1 MSPVAPPVALVSL
14 EADGQGLALMRAGG
28 YPLAFPAF
36 TWEVRANNR
45 NYHMQF
51 KKKFAF
57 CLTKKKYAGNAI
69 KTAKYNILTFLPL
82 NLYEQFHRMAN
93 VYFVFVILLQTFPE
107 ISTLPWYT
115 LLFPLSCLLII
126 RGLRD
131 LIDDITLISVI
142 FNILTNGCI
151 PRAVTKVTETSTAD
165 HVKSCLGRAER
176 GFGGNV
182 FDSANSYHLP
192 ESAEGVAIPL
202 FCWQKWRDICV
213 GDIVRLHKDS
223 FVPADMLLLCSS
235 EPSSLC
241 YVETADIDGET
252 NLKFRQALL
261 VTHQELVSEESLA
274 TFDGESLR
282 RVRMR
287 LSHRNGIGSA
297 LGSLSPLAPSAAS
310 PTRGCTC
317 FCVQGWRV
325 VHAKRPCMEA
335 LSQQGRVTCEEPN
348 SRLHSFTG
356 TLEWRGETYSLDS
369 EKILLRGCKLRN
381 TDVCYGLVIYAGF
394 DSKIM
399 RNCGKIKRKKTKLD
413 RMMDRLVIIVS
424 VVQTPALVHRLPGVA
439 HKFSHESLLA
449 WLMLIFLNLTNFAQN
464 VLGLTCYGY
473 MPTLCPQPQSN
484 PLDPGA
490 GAFRVSNPS
499 GAALLTHNHAG
510 LRRRCV
516 LRNLQVVPHLRFL
529 SVITSQTGHE
539 HPSVC
544 WMSSEDQLQAQGH
557 LSAGLQLNETNSLEG
572 AMIFLVLLVTSLCL
586 AVASGFWARMFQ
598 EKHSYLSA
606 LYKHTTPFQQA
617 FFNFWGFTILLS
629 IIIPMSMY
637 ITFEFIYLVNS
648 SFINWD
654 LEMYYAV
661 KDIPAKARSTSLND
675 QLGQIEYIFSD
686 KTGTLTQNIMS
697 FKKCCINGTIYGNFW
712 WKPVCRDSGVGTW
725 VPAQVA
731 STGQAEEPQGDGPV
745 QAQAMRTN
753 SHRCVTPL
761 SNVTHGQTLSL
772 TGAKA
777 VEDVDYTGHPPSPVS
792 GLTWSR
798 CREKLDFYDVTLL
811 EAIRQD
817 SDPVLREFLRL
828 LALCHTVMVEEKGDQ
843 LVYQAASPDEEALV
857 LAARNLGYVFLAR
870 TQDTITISELGK
882 KRTYKVLAM
891 LDFNSD
897 RKRMSVLVR
906 DPQGTIRLY
915 TKGADTVI
923 LERLQRRGPNETIT
937 EMALD
942 EPHLHMGQGLKRT
955 SNPLVFCKDQL
966 HCKDA
971 HGDAHFAEETL
982 RTLCLASKEV
992 SEAEYSEWSR
1002 RHREA
1007 SILLQD
1013 RARELDKLYEE
1024 MEQNL
1029 QLLGATAIEDKLQD
1043 GVPETIQLL
1052 QLGNI
1057 KVWVLTGDKQETA
1070 VNIGYACKLLMDDM
1084 EILEEKEISEILE
1097 SFLVNINHHD
1107 GSGEA
1112 PSSGRLSQQRSGTSC
1127 HKKKAII
1134 ISGDFLDKI
1143 LHTGEV
1149 LKEQKG
1155 RLWRRLARCGATGSQ
1170 EQGSLVEK
1178 AFVDLATSCQAVICC
1193 RVTPRQ
1199 KALIV
1204 QLVKKHKKAITLAIG
1219 DGANDV
1225 NMIKTADIG
1234 VGISGLEGMQA
1245 VQCSDYALAQFSYLQ
1260 RLLLVHGRWAYLRI
1274 CKFLRYFFYKT
1285 FAGLMAQVWFAFHS
1299 GFTAQPLYE
1308 GWFLA
1313 LYNIFYTAYPVLSV
1327 GLLEQDVSAK
1337 KSLEFPELY
1346 VIGQKDELFNYRIFG
1361 VTVLH
1366 GVSTSLASF
1375 YIALWAFEDSVG
1387 SKAVGDYES
1396 FAVTVATSALLSV
1409 LMEIILDTKFWTAL
1423 SFLMVTASLLLFCLF
1438 SFLTQSGDAFR
1449 IAPAIF
1455 PFPNASRNALT
1466 DPYVLLVVL
1475 LSLVV
1480 NTIPS
1485 LTIRSYG
1492 TIMGKASTQQGAA
1505 GDGKGKV
1512 PQGSHCLGRSGGTSP
1527 LLGGTTQLVVV
1538 SHNTGVQKIRLKAR
1552 QEPEPS
1558 VELRAHVPHGSFH
1571 RRSSYAF
1578 SHQEG
1583 YANLITRGHS
1593 LRAGGTHSAAPS
1605 LLHPETTPAV
1615 SSLPS
1620 PLA

>member
-1 MSPVAPPVALVSL
+1 
-14 EADGQGLALMRAGG
+14 
-28 YPLAFPAF
+28 PAF
-36 TWEVRANNR
+36 TWEVRANDR
-45 NYHMQF
+45 NYHKQF

-57 CLTKKKYAGNAI
+57 CLSKKKYAGNAI
-69 KTAKYNILTFLPL
+69 KTAKYNIFTFLPL

-93 VYFVFVILLQTFPE
+93 IYFVFVILLQTFPE
-107 ISTLPWYT
+107 ISTLPWFT

-131 LIDDITLISVI
+131 LIDDIGRHQSDR
-142 FNILTNGCI
+142 NINSRPCEILSG
-151 PRAVTKVTETSTAD
+151 
-165 HVKSCLGRAER
+165 KS
-176 GFGGNV
+176 F
-182 FDSANSYHLP
+182 H
-192 ESAEGVAIPL
+192 
-202 FCWQKWRDICV
+202 WQKWRDICV
-213 GDIVRLHKDS
+213 GDIVRLRKES
-223 FVPADMLLLCSS
+223 FIPADMLLLCSS

-241 YVETADIDGET
+241 YVETVDIDGET

-261 VTHQELVSEESLA
+261 VTHQELVSEESMA
-274 TFDGESLR
+274 AFDGE
-282 RVRMR
+282 
-287 LSHRNGIGSA
+287 
-297 LGSLSPLAPSAAS
+297 
-310 PTRGCTC
+310 
-317 FCVQGWRV
+317 
-325 VHAKRPCMEA
+325 
-335 LSQQGRVTCEEPN
+335 VTCEEPN
-348 SRLHSFTG
+348 SRMHSFTG
-356 TLEWRGETYSLDS
+356 TLEWRGQTYSLDS
-369 EKILLRGCKLRN
+369 GRILLRGCKLRN
-381 TDVCYGLVIYAGF
+381 TDVCYGLVIYTGF

-413 RMMDRLVIIVS
+413 RMMDRLVII
-424 VVQTPALVHRLPGVA
+424 
-439 HKFSHESLLA
+439 
-449 WLMLIFLNLTNFAQN
+449 
-464 VLGLTCYGY
+464 
-473 MPTLCPQPQSN
+473 
-484 PLDPGA
+484 
-490 GAFRVSNPS
+490 
-499 GAALLTHNHAG
+499 
-510 LRRRCV
+510 
-516 LRNLQVVPHLRFL
+516 
-529 SVITSQTGHE
+529 
-539 HPSVC
+539 
-544 WMSSEDQLQAQGH
+544 
-557 LSAGLQLNETNSLEG
+557 
-572 AMIFLVLLVTSLCL
+572 IFLVLLVISLCL
-586 AVASGFWARMFQ
+586 AIASGFWAKMFQ

-606 LYKHTTPFQQA
+606 LYKHTTPAQQA

-648 SFINWD
+648 FFINWD
-654 LEMYYAV
+654 LEMYYAA

-686 KTGTLTQNIMS
+686 KTGTLTQNVMS

-712 WKPVCRDSGVGTW
+712 GCKF
-725 VPAQVA
+725 
-731 STGQAEEPQGDGPV
+731 
-745 QAQAMRTN
+745 
-753 SHRCVTPL
+753 
-761 SNVTHGQTLSL
+761 
-772 TGAKA
+772 
-777 VEDVDYTGHPPSPVS
+777 VS
-792 GLTWSR
+792 GLTWSQH
-798 CREKLDFYDVTLL
+798 RENKLDFHDTTLL
-811 EAIRQD
+811 EAAWQD
-817 SDPVLREFLRL
+817 NDPMLREFLRL

-870 TQDTITISELGK
+870 TQDTITISELGM
-882 KRTYKVLAM
+882 KRTYQVLAM
-891 LDFNSD
+891 LDFNND

-906 DPQGTIRLY
+906 DPQGRIRLY

-923 LERLQRRGPNETIT
+923 LERLQRRGPNETFT

-942 EPHLHMGQGLKRT
+942 
-955 SNPLVFCKDQL
+955 
-966 HCKDA
+966 
-971 HGDAHFAEETL
+971 HFAEETL

-992 SEAEYSEWSR
+992 SEVEYSVWSK
-1002 RHREA
+1002 RHHEA

-1013 RARELDKLYEE
+1013 RAQELDKLYEE

-1052 QLGNI
+1052 KLGNI

-1070 VNIGYACKLLMDDM
+1070 MNIGYACKLLTDDM
-1084 EILEEKEISEILE
+1084 DILEEKEISLAPNTPSSHSEILE
-1097 SFLVNINHHD
+1097 AYWVSKNNLN

-1112 PSSGRLSQQRSGTSC
+1112 LCSGHLSHQHPEASC
-1127 HKKKAII
+1127 HKKRALIV
-1134 ISGDFLDKI
+1134 SGDFLDKI

-1149 LKEQKG
+1149 LKEKKG
-1155 RLWRRLARCGATGSQ
+1155 RLWRWLAHCGAMGSQ

-1193 RVTPRQ
+1193 RVTPKQ

-1234 VGISGLEGMQA
+1234 VGISGMEGMQA

-1313 LYNIFYTAYPVLSV
+1313 LYNIFYTAYPVLSM

-1346 VIGQKDELFNYRIFG
+1346 VLGQQDEFFNYRVFS
-1361 VTVLH
+1361 VTLLH

-1375 YIALWAFEDSVG
+1375 YIALWAFQDHVG
-1387 SKAVGDYES
+1387 STTVGDYES

-1409 LMEIILDTKFWTAL
+1409 LMEIILDTKFWTVL

-1438 SFLTQSGDAFR
+1438 SFLTQSFDAFR
-1449 IAPAIF
+1449 VAPAIF
-1455 PFPNASRNALT
+1455 HFPGASQHALT

-1485 LTIRSYG
+1485 LTIRLYC
-1492 TIMGKASTQQGAA
+1492 TITGK
-1505 GDGKGKV
+1505 
-1512 PQGSHCLGRSGGTSP
+1512 
-1527 LLGGTTQLVVV
+1527 TTIQ
-1538 SHNTGVQKIRLKAR
+1538 QKIRLKAR
-1552 QEPEPS
+1552 QESEPS
-1558 VELRAHVPHGSFH
+1558 VELRAHVPHSSFH

-1583 YANLITRGHS
+1583 YASLITRGDS
-1593 LRAGGTHSAAPS
+1593 LRTRATRGT
-1605 LLHPETTPAV
+1605 T
-1615 SSLPS
+1615 
-1620 PLA
+1620 

>member
-1 MSPVAPPVALVSL
+1 MAAQDPASGCLHGKKQL
-14 EADGQGLALMRAGG
+14 
-28 YPLAFPAF
+28 PAF
-36 TWEVRANNR
+36 TWEVRANDR

-57 CLTKKKYAGNAI
+57 CLSKKKYAGNAI
-69 KTAKYNILTFLPL
+69 KTAKYNIFTFLPL

-115 LLFPLSCLLII
+115 LLFPLSCLLTI

-131 LIDDITLISVI
+131 LIDDIGRHQSDR
-142 FNILTNGCI
+142 NINNRPCEILSG
-151 PRAVTKVTETSTAD
+151 
-165 HVKSCLGRAER
+165 KSFR
-176 GFGGNV
+176 
-182 FDSANSYHLP
+182 
-192 ESAEGVAIPL
+192 
-202 FCWQKWRDICV
+202 WQKWRDICV
-213 GDIVRLHKDS
+213 GDIVRLRKES

-261 VTHQELVSEESLA
+261 VTHQELVSEESMA
-274 TFDGESLR
+274 AFD
-282 RVRMR
+282 
-287 LSHRNGIGSA
+287 
-297 LGSLSPLAPSAAS
+297 
-310 PTRGCTC
+310 
-317 FCVQGWRV
+317 
-325 VHAKRPCMEA
+325 
-335 LSQQGRVTCEEPN
+335 GRVTCEEPN
-348 SRLHSFTG
+348 SRMHSFTG

-369 EKILLRGCKLRN
+369 ERILLRGCKLRN

-394 DSKIM
+394 DTKIM

-413 RMMDRLVIIVS
+413 RMMDRLVII
-424 VVQTPALVHRLPGVA
+424 
-439 HKFSHESLLA
+439 
-449 WLMLIFLNLTNFAQN
+449 
-464 VLGLTCYGY
+464 
-473 MPTLCPQPQSN
+473 
-484 PLDPGA
+484 
-490 GAFRVSNPS
+490 
-499 GAALLTHNHAG
+499 
-510 LRRRCV
+510 
-516 LRNLQVVPHLRFL
+516 
-529 SVITSQTGHE
+529 
-539 HPSVC
+539 
-544 WMSSEDQLQAQGH
+544 
-557 LSAGLQLNETNSLEG
+557 
-572 AMIFLVLLVTSLCL
+572 IFLVLLATSLCL

-606 LYKHTTPFQQA
+606 LYKHTTPAQQA

-648 SFINWD
+648 FFINWD

-686 KTGTLTQNIMS
+686 KTGTLTQNVMS
-697 FKKCCINGTIYGNFW
+697 FKKCCINGTIYGTGTGRGN
-712 WKPVCRDSGVGTW
+712 KQPSG
-725 VPAQVA
+725 
-731 STGQAEEPQGDGPV
+731 
-745 QAQAMRTN
+745 
-753 SHRCVTPL
+753 
-761 SNVTHGQTLSL
+761 
-772 TGAKA
+772 
-777 VEDVDYTGHPPSPVS
+777 S
-792 GLTWSR
+792 GLTWSHHG
-798 CREKLDFYDVTLL
+798 EKKLNFCDATLL
-811 EAIRQD
+811 EAARRD

-870 TQDTITISELGK
+870 TQDTITISELGM

-906 DPQGTIRLY
+906 DPQGMIRLY

-923 LERLQRRGPNETIT
+923 LERLQRRGPNETFT

-942 EPHLHMGQGLKRT
+942 R
-955 SNPLVFCKDQL
+955 
-966 HCKDA
+966 
-971 HGDAHFAEETL
+971 FAEETL

-992 SEAEYSEWSR
+992 SEVEYSVWSR
-1002 RHREA
+1002 RHHEA
-1007 SILLQD
+1007 SVLLQD

-1052 QLGNI
+1052 KLGNI

-1070 VNIGYACKLLMDDM
+1070 MNIGYACKLLTDDM

-1097 SFLVNINHHD
+1097 AYWVSNNNLS

-1112 PSSGRLSQQRSGTSC
+1112 LCSGRLSQQRPEASR
-1127 HKKKAII
+1127 HKKRALI

-1149 LKEQKG
+1149 LKEKKR
-1155 RLWRRLARCGATGSQ
+1155 RLWRWLACCKATGSQ

-1193 RVTPRQ
+1193 RVTPKQ

-1313 LYNIFYTAYPVLSV
+1313 LYNIFYTTYPVLSK

-1346 VIGQKDELFNYRIFG
+1346 VIGQQDELFNYRVFS
-1361 VTVLH
+1361 VTLLH
-1366 GVSTSLASF
+1366 GVTTSLASF
-1375 YIALWAFEDSVG
+1375 YIALWAFEDHVG
-1387 SKAVGDYES
+1387 SRAVGDYES
-1396 FAVTVATSALLSV
+1396 FAVTVSTSALLSV

-1438 SFLTQSGDAFR
+1438 SFLTQSINAFR
-1449 IAPAIF
+1449 IAPAVFNF
-1455 PFPNASRNALT
+1455 PDASRNALT

-1485 LTIRSYG
+1485 LTIRLYC
-1492 TIMGKASTQQGAA
+1492 TIAGKTTIQQA
-1505 GDGKGKV
+1505 
-1512 PQGSHCLGRSGGTSP
+1512 CLGGGHSP
-1527 LLGGTTQLVVV
+1527 HLSV
-1538 SHNTGVQKIRLKAR
+1538 SLQKICLKAR
-1552 QEPEPS
+1552 REPEPS
-1558 VELRAHVPHGSFH
+1558 VELRSHVPHSSFH

-1583 YANLITRGHS
+1583 YAGLITRGDS
-1593 LRAGGTHSAAPS
+1593 LRAGATRSTTPH
-1605 LLHPETTPAV
+1605 LLHPEMTPAL
-1615 SSLPS
+1615 SSLPNPS
-1620 PLA
+1620 A

>member
-1 MSPVAPPVALVSL
+1 M
-14 EADGQGLALMRAGG
+14 AGG
-28 YPLAFPAF
+28 VAWAVPTVPAWGRTGGSRSRSARWWQQELGGRIGADPGSGTSMAEQDPAPGCLHGKQQLPAF
-36 TWEVRANNR
+36 TWEVRANDR
-45 NYHMQF
+45 NYHKQF
-51 KKKFAF
+51 KKRFAF
-57 CLTKKKYAGNAI
+57 CLTKQKYAGNAI
-69 KTAKYNILTFLPL
+69 KTAKYNIFTFLPL

-93 VYFVFVILLQTFPE
+93 IYFVFVILLQTAPE
-107 ISTLPWYT
+107 IATLPWYT

-131 LIDDITLISVI
+131 LVDDIGRHQSDR
-142 FNILTNGCI
+142 NINSRPCEILSG
-151 PRAVTKVTETSTAD
+151 
-165 HVKSCLGRAER
+165 KSFR
-176 GFGGNV
+176 
-182 FDSANSYHLP
+182 
-192 ESAEGVAIPL
+192 
-202 FCWQKWRDICV
+202 WQKWRDICV
-213 GDIVRLHKDS
+213 GDIVRLHKES

-241 YVETADIDGET
+241 YVETVDIDGET

-261 VTHQELVSEESLA
+261 VTHQELVREESMA
-274 TFDGESLR
+274 AFD
-282 RVRMR
+282 
-287 LSHRNGIGSA
+287 
-297 LGSLSPLAPSAAS
+297 
-310 PTRGCTC
+310 
-317 FCVQGWRV
+317 
-325 VHAKRPCMEA
+325 
-335 LSQQGRVTCEEPN
+335 GRVTCEEPN
-348 SRLHSFTG
+348 SRMHSFTG
-356 TLEWRGETYSLDS
+356 TLAWRGETYPLDS
-369 EKILLRGCKLRN
+369 ERILLRGCRLRN

-399 RNCGKIKRKKTKLD
+399 RNCGKIKRKKTKLEH
-413 RMMDRLVIIVS
+413 MMDRLVII
-424 VVQTPALVHRLPGVA
+424 
-439 HKFSHESLLA
+439 
-449 WLMLIFLNLTNFAQN
+449 
-464 VLGLTCYGY
+464 
-473 MPTLCPQPQSN
+473 
-484 PLDPGA
+484 
-490 GAFRVSNPS
+490 
-499 GAALLTHNHAG
+499 
-510 LRRRCV
+510 
-516 LRNLQVVPHLRFL
+516 
-529 SVITSQTGHE
+529 
-539 HPSVC
+539 
-544 WMSSEDQLQAQGH
+544 
-557 LSAGLQLNETNSLEG
+557 
-572 AMIFLVLLVTSLCL
+572 IFLVLLVMSLCL
-586 AVASGFWARMFQ
+586 AIASGFWARMFQ

-606 LYKHTTPFQQA
+606 LYNHTTPAQQA

-637 ITFEFIYLVNS
+637 IMFEFIYLVNS
-648 SFINWD
+648 FFINWD

-697 FKKCCINGTIYGNFW
+697 FKKCCVNGTVYGM
-712 WKPVCRDSGVGTW
+712 G
-725 VPAQVA
+725 
-731 STGQAEEPQGDGPV
+731 
-745 QAQAMRTN
+745 
-753 SHRCVTPL
+753 
-761 SNVTHGQTLSL
+761 
-772 TGAKA
+772 
-777 VEDVDYTGHPPSPVS
+777 TGHENKQPSGS
-792 GLTWSR
+792 ELTWSHHV
-798 CREKLDFYDVTLL
+798 EKNLDFHDATLL
-811 EAIRQD
+811 EAAQRD
-817 SDPVLREFLRL
+817 NDPVLREFLRL

-870 TQDTITISELGK
+870 TRDTITISELGK
-882 KRTYKVLAM
+882 KRVYKVLAM

-915 TKGADTVI
+915 TKGADMVI
-923 LERLQRRGPNETIT
+923 LERLQRRGPNETFT
-937 EMALD
+937 ERALD
-942 EPHLHMGQGLKRT
+942 R
-955 SNPLVFCKDQL
+955 
-966 HCKDA
+966 
-971 HGDAHFAEETL
+971 FAEETL

-992 SEAEYSEWSR
+992 SEVEYSDWSR

-1007 SILLQD
+1007 SILLQG
-1013 RARELDKLYEE
+1013 RAQELDKLYEE

-1052 QLGNI
+1052 KLGNI

-1070 VNIGYACKLLMDDM
+1070 MNIGYACKLLTDDM

-1097 SFLVNINHHD
+1097 AHWASNDN
-1107 GSGEA
+1107 
-1112 PSSGRLSQQRSGTSC
+1112 SSGSREAQSSSRLSQQCTSASH
-1127 HKKKAII
+1127 HKKRAII

-1149 LKEQKG
+1149 LKEKR
-1155 RLWRRLARCGATGSQ
+1155 RLWQRLAFCRAVGSEQ
-1170 EQGSLVEK
+1170 QGSLVEK

-1193 RVTPRQ
+1193 RVTPKQ
-1199 KALIV
+1199 KALMV

-1234 VGISGLEGMQA
+1234 VGISGLEGAQA

-1313 LYNIFYTAYPVLSV
+1313 LYNIFYTAYPVLSM

-1346 VIGQKDELFNYRIFG
+1346 VVGQQDELFNYRVFG
-1361 VTVLH
+1361 ITLLH
-1366 GVSTSLASF
+1366 GVSTSLTSF
-1375 YIALWAFEDSVG
+1375 YIALWAFEDRVG

-1409 LMEIILDTKFWTAL
+1409 LMEIILDTKFWTIL
-1423 SFLMVTASLLLFCLF
+1423 SFVMVTASLLLFCLF
-1438 SFLTQSGDAFR
+1438 SFLTQSIDAFR
-1449 IAPAIF
+1449 IAPTIF
-1455 PFPNASRNALT
+1455 CFPDASRNALT
-1466 DPYVLLVVL
+1466 DPYILLVIL

-1485 LTIRSYG
+1485 LTIHLYHTMTG
-1492 TIMGKASTQQGAA
+1492 KTTIQ
-1505 GDGKGKV
+1505 
-1512 PQGSHCLGRSGGTSP
+1512 
-1527 LLGGTTQLVVV
+1527 
-1538 SHNTGVQKIRLKAR
+1538 QKICLKAKR
-1552 QEPEPS
+1552 APEPS
-1558 VELRAHVPHGSFH
+1558 VELRAHVSRGSFH

-1583 YANLITRGHS
+1583 YAGLITRGDS
-1593 LRAGGTHSAAPS
+1593 LRAGTARPG
-1605 LLHPETTPAV
+1605 LLHPETTPAL

-1620 PLA
+1620 PSP

>member
-1 MSPVAPPVALVSL
+1 MADEGRNAGFPRRCCSRARRQPQESCGGSPWRRRSCW
-14 EADGQGLALMRAGG
+14 GRAGVKDPG
-28 YPLAFPAF
+28 SSASMAEQDQASGSLHGKKQLPAF
-36 TWEVRANNR
+36 TWEVRANDR

-69 KTAKYNILTFLPL
+69 KTAKYNIFTFLPL

-115 LLFPLSCLLII
+115 LLFPLSCLLTI

-131 LIDDITLISVI
+131 LIDDIGRHQSDR
-142 FNILTNGCI
+142 NINSRPCEILSG
-151 PRAVTKVTETSTAD
+151 
-165 HVKSCLGRAER
+165 KS
-176 GFGGNV
+176 
-182 FDSANSYHLP
+182 
-192 ESAEGVAIPL
+192 

-213 GDIVRLHKDS
+213 GDIVRLRKES

-261 VTHQELVSEESLA
+261 VTHQELVSEEIMA
-274 TFDGESLR
+274 AFD
-282 RVRMR
+282 
-287 LSHRNGIGSA
+287 
-297 LGSLSPLAPSAAS
+297 
-310 PTRGCTC
+310 
-317 FCVQGWRV
+317 
-325 VHAKRPCMEA
+325 
-335 LSQQGRVTCEEPN
+335 GRVTCEEPN
-348 SRLHSFTG
+348 SRMHSFTG

-369 EKILLRGCKLRN
+369 EKILLRGCKIRN
-381 TDVCYGLVIYAGF
+381 TDVCYGLVIYAGTGTGREN
-394 DSKIM
+394 K
-399 RNCGKIKRKKTKLD
+399 
-413 RMMDRLVIIVS
+413 
-424 VVQTPALVHRLPGVA
+424 Q
-439 HKFSHESLLA
+439 
-449 WLMLIFLNLTNFAQN
+449 
-464 VLGLTCYGY
+464 
-473 MPTLCPQPQSN
+473 
-484 PLDPGA
+484 
-490 GAFRVSNPS
+490 PS
-499 GAALLTHNHAG
+499 G
-510 LRRRCV
+510 
-516 LRNLQVVPHLRFL
+516 
-529 SVITSQTGHE
+529 
-539 HPSVC
+539 
-544 WMSSEDQLQAQGH
+544 
-557 LSAGLQLNETNSLEG
+557 
-572 AMIFLVLLVTSLCL
+572 
-586 AVASGFWARMFQ
+586 
-598 EKHSYLSA
+598 
-606 LYKHTTPFQQA
+606 
-617 FFNFWGFTILLS
+617 
-629 IIIPMSMY
+629 
-637 ITFEFIYLVNS
+637 
-648 SFINWD
+648 
-654 LEMYYAV
+654 
-661 KDIPAKARSTSLND
+661 
-675 QLGQIEYIFSD
+675 
-686 KTGTLTQNIMS
+686 
-697 FKKCCINGTIYGNFW
+697 
-712 WKPVCRDSGVGTW
+712 
-725 VPAQVA
+725 
-731 STGQAEEPQGDGPV
+731 
-745 QAQAMRTN
+745 
-753 SHRCVTPL
+753 
-761 SNVTHGQTLSL
+761 
-772 TGAKA
+772 
-777 VEDVDYTGHPPSPVS
+777 S
-792 GLTWSR
+792 GLTWSHHG
-798 CREKLDFYDVTLL
+798 EKKLDFCDATLL
-811 EAIRQD
+811 EAARRD

-870 TQDTITISELGK
+870 TQDTITISELGV

-923 LERLQRRGPNETIT
+923 LERLQRRGPNETFT

-942 EPHLHMGQGLKRT
+942 R
-955 SNPLVFCKDQL
+955 
-966 HCKDA
+966 
-971 HGDAHFAEETL
+971 FAEETL

-992 SEAEYSEWSR
+992 SEVEYSVWSR

-1052 QLGNI
+1052 KLGNI

-1070 VNIGYACKLLMDDM
+1070 MNIGYACKLLTDDM
-1084 EILEEKEISEILE
+1084 EILEEKEISKILRTYWV
-1097 SFLVNINHHD
+1097 SNNHLSS
-1107 GSGEA
+1107 SGEVLC
-1112 PSSGRLSQQRSGTSC
+1112 SGCLSQQRPEASRN
-1127 HKKKAII
+1127 KKRALI

-1149 LKEQKG
+1149 LKEKG
-1155 RLWRRLARCGATGSQ
+1155 WLWQRLACCRATGSQ

-1193 RVTPRQ
+1193 RVTPKQ

-1204 QLVKKHKKAITLAIG
+1204 ELVKKHKKAITLAIG

-1346 VIGQKDELFNYRIFG
+1346 VIGQQDELFNYRVFG
-1361 VTVLH
+1361 ITLLH

-1375 YIALWAFEDSVG
+1375 YIALWAFEDHVG
-1387 SKAVGDYES
+1387 SKVVGDYES

-1409 LMEIILDTKFWTAL
+1409 LVEFILDTKFWTAL
-1423 SFLMVTASLLLFCLF
+1423 SFLMVTASLLLFCFF
-1438 SFLTQSGDAFR
+1438 SFLTQSIDAFR

-1455 PFPNASRNALT
+1455 RFPDASWNALT

-1485 LTIRSYG
+1485 LTVHLYC
-1492 TIMGKASTQQGAA
+1492 TITGK
-1505 GDGKGKV
+1505 
-1512 PQGSHCLGRSGGTSP
+1512 
-1527 LLGGTTQLVVV
+1527 TTIQ
-1538 SHNTGVQKIRLKAR
+1538 QKIRLKAKR
-1552 QEPEPS
+1552 EPEPS

-1583 YANLITRGHS
+1583 YAGLITRGDS
-1593 LRAGGTHSAAPS
+1593 LRARTTRRTAPG
-1605 LLHPETTPAV
+1605 LLHPETTPAL

-1620 PLA
+1620 PSA

>member
-1 MSPVAPPVALVSL
+1 MSLTLQTPITSQKLLQVQLFPCRNDCIPVTDNRSKKALICCDTLGGGFPGHRSSSKSSYLTHGVIFLLNTGPGKDQHFPPVARGLKVPATCRYRGYGCDKWVLCHPQCSAILRSCRWYHGDRGTYNL
-14 EADGQGLALMRAGG
+14 ETPFMQGAGTDTGWSRGQKQLWSPF
-28 YPLAFPAF
+28 PLLCKDKNF
-36 TWEVRANNR
+36 
-45 NYHMQF
+45 
-51 KKKFAF
+51 
-57 CLTKKKYAGNAI
+57 
-69 KTAKYNILTFLPL
+69 PL
-82 NLYEQFHRMAN
+82 NSPAGSAGRNGATSALGTSSA
-93 VYFVFVILLQTFPE
+93 
-107 ISTLPWYT
+107 
-115 LLFPLSCLLII
+115 CI
-126 RGLRD
+126 R
-131 LIDDITLISVI
+131 
-142 FNILTNGCI
+142 
-151 PRAVTKVTETSTAD
+151 TA
-165 HVKSCLGRAER
+165 
-176 GFGGNV
+176 
-182 FDSANSYHLP
+182 
-192 ESAEGVAIPL
+192 
-202 FCWQKWRDICV
+202 
-213 GDIVRLHKDS
+213 
-223 FVPADMLLLCSS
+223 SS
-235 EPSSLC
+235 R
-241 YVETADIDGET
+241 ET

-261 VTHQELVSEESLA
+261 VTHQELVSEESMA
-274 TFDGESLR
+274 TFD
-282 RVRMR
+282 
-287 LSHRNGIGSA
+287 
-297 LGSLSPLAPSAAS
+297 
-310 PTRGCTC
+310 
-317 FCVQGWRV
+317 
-325 VHAKRPCMEA
+325 
-335 LSQQGRVTCEEPN
+335 GRVTCEEPN
-348 SRLHSFTG
+348 SRMHSFTG
-356 TLEWRGETYSLDS
+356 TLEWRGETYSLNS
-369 EKILLRGCKLRN
+369 ERILLRGCKLRN
-381 TDVCYGLVIYAGF
+381 TDICYGLVIYAGF

-413 RMMDRLVIIVS
+413 RMMDRLVII
-424 VVQTPALVHRLPGVA
+424 
-439 HKFSHESLLA
+439 
-449 WLMLIFLNLTNFAQN
+449 
-464 VLGLTCYGY
+464 
-473 MPTLCPQPQSN
+473 
-484 PLDPGA
+484 
-490 GAFRVSNPS
+490 
-499 GAALLTHNHAG
+499 
-510 LRRRCV
+510 
-516 LRNLQVVPHLRFL
+516 
-529 SVITSQTGHE
+529 
-539 HPSVC
+539 
-544 WMSSEDQLQAQGH
+544 
-557 LSAGLQLNETNSLEG
+557 
-572 AMIFLVLLVTSLCL
+572 IFLVLLVTSLCL
-586 AVASGFWARMFQ
+586 AIASGFWARMFQ

-606 LYKHTTPFQQA
+606 LYKHTTPAQQA

-648 SFINWD
+648 FFINWD

-697 FKKCCINGTIYGNFW
+697 FKKCCINGTIYGTDTGREN
-712 WKPVCRDSGVGTW
+712 KQPSG
-725 VPAQVA
+725 
-731 STGQAEEPQGDGPV
+731 
-745 QAQAMRTN
+745 
-753 SHRCVTPL
+753 
-761 SNVTHGQTLSL
+761 
-772 TGAKA
+772 
-777 VEDVDYTGHPPSPVS
+777 S
-792 GLTWSR
+792 GLTWNHH
-798 CREKLDFYDVTLL
+798 REKKMDCCDATLL
-811 EAIRQD
+811 EAARRD

-828 LALCHTVMVEEKGDQ
+828 LAICHTVMVEDKGGQ

-857 LAARNLGYVFLAR
+857 LAARNLGYIFLAR

-923 LERLQRRGPNETIT
+923 LERLQRRGPNETFT

-942 EPHLHMGQGLKRT
+942 R
-955 SNPLVFCKDQL
+955 
-966 HCKDA
+966 
-971 HGDAHFAEETL
+971 FAEETL

-992 SEAEYSEWSR
+992 SEVEYSEWSR

-1007 SILLQD
+1007 SVLLQD
-1013 RARELDKLYEE
+1013 RAQELDKLYEE

-1052 QLGNI
+1052 KLGNI

-1070 VNIGYACKLLMDDM
+1070 MNIGYACKLLTDDM

-1097 SFLVNINHHD
+1097 ACWVSNNHLS

-1112 PSSGRLSQQRSGTSC
+1112 LCSGRLSQQHSEASR
-1127 HKKKAII
+1127 HKKRAII

-1149 LKEQKG
+1149 LKEKKG
-1155 RLWRRLARCGATGSQ
+1155 RLWWQLPCCRATDSQ

-1193 RVTPRQ
+1193 RVTPKQ

-1260 RLLLVHGRWAYLRI
+1260 RLLFIHGRWAYLRI

-1313 LYNIFYTAYPVLSV
+1313 LYNIFYTTYPVLSM

-1346 VIGQKDELFNYRIFG
+1346 VIGQQDELFNYRVFG
-1361 VTVLH
+1361 ITLLH

-1375 YIALWAFEDSVG
+1375 YIALWAFEDHVG
-1387 SKAVGDYES
+1387 SKVVGDYES

-1438 SFLTQSGDAFR
+1438 SFLTQSINAFR

-1455 PFPNASRNALT
+1455 RFPGAISSL
-1466 DPYVLLVVL
+1466 DPSTPLWGWACHPTVVPSVL
-1475 LSLVV
+1475 
-1480 NTIPS
+1480 
-1485 LTIRSYG
+1485 
-1492 TIMGKASTQQGAA
+1492 STF
-1505 GDGKGKV
+1505 
-1512 PQGSHCLGRSGGTSP
+1512 PTSP
-1527 LLGGTTQLVVV
+1527 LTSCVDRRQPERPDRPLHPARCPAVPGGEHHPLAHRPLVLHHHRQKHHPAKDPPEGQAGAGALGGAACPCPSQVLPPPLQL
-1538 SHNTGVQKIRLKAR
+1538 RLLPPGGLCRPHHPRGQPARRGHPQHCPGSPAPRDSPSFVLPPQPLGIAVLAGINLPPCWDRGGAVKA
-1552 QEPEPS
+1552 QNWLVPS
-1558 VELRAHVPHGSFH
+1558 FYGHFI
-1571 RRSSYAF
+1571 
-1578 SHQEG
+1578 
-1583 YANLITRGHS
+1583 NLIWMVLKRGQPPW
-1593 LRAGGTHSAAPS
+1593 LQRGWPS
-1605 LLHPETTPAV
+1605 LGGCCSGH
-1615 SSLPS
+1615 
-1620 PLA
+1620 

>member
-1 MSPVAPPVALVSL
+1 
-14 EADGQGLALMRAGG
+14 MRAGG

-36 TWEVRANNR
+36 TWEVRANDR

-69 KTAKYNILTFLPL
+69 KTAKYNIFTFLPL

-115 LLFPLSCLLII
+115 LLFPLSCLLTI

-131 LIDDITLISVI
+131 LIDDIGRHQSDR
-142 FNILTNGCI
+142 NI
-151 PRAVTKVTETSTAD
+151 
-165 HVKSCLGRAER
+165 
-176 GFGGNV
+176 
-182 FDSANSYHLP
+182 NSRP
-192 ESAEGVAIPL
+192 CEIL

-213 GDIVRLHKDS
+213 GDIVRLRKES

-261 VTHQELVSEESLA
+261 VTHQELVSEEIMA
-274 TFDGESLR
+274 AFD
-282 RVRMR
+282 
-287 LSHRNGIGSA
+287 
-297 LGSLSPLAPSAAS
+297 
-310 PTRGCTC
+310 
-317 FCVQGWRV
+317 
-325 VHAKRPCMEA
+325 
-335 LSQQGRVTCEEPN
+335 GRVTCEEPN
-348 SRLHSFTG
+348 SRMHSFTG

-369 EKILLRGCKLRN
+369 EKILLRGCKIRN

-413 RMMDRLVIIVS
+413 RMMDRLVII
-424 VVQTPALVHRLPGVA
+424 
-439 HKFSHESLLA
+439 
-449 WLMLIFLNLTNFAQN
+449 
-464 VLGLTCYGY
+464 
-473 MPTLCPQPQSN
+473 
-484 PLDPGA
+484 
-490 GAFRVSNPS
+490 
-499 GAALLTHNHAG
+499 
-510 LRRRCV
+510 
-516 LRNLQVVPHLRFL
+516 
-529 SVITSQTGHE
+529 
-539 HPSVC
+539 
-544 WMSSEDQLQAQGH
+544 
-557 LSAGLQLNETNSLEG
+557 
-572 AMIFLVLLVTSLCL
+572 IFLVLLVTSLGL

-606 LYKHTTPFQQA
+606 LYKRTTPAQQA

-629 IIIPMSMY
+629 IIIP
-637 ITFEFIYLVNS
+637 ILEVIRDQYLTPCPCF
-648 SFINWD
+648 FINWD

-686 KTGTLTQNIMS
+686 KTGTLTQNVMS
-697 FKKCCINGTIYGNFW
+697 FKKCCINGTIYGNFSW
-712 WKPVCRDSGVGTW
+712 T
-725 VPAQVA
+725 
-731 STGQAEEPQGDGPV
+731 QG
-745 QAQAMRTN
+745 
-753 SHRCVTPL
+753 
-761 SNVTHGQTLSL
+761 
-772 TGAKA
+772 
-777 VEDVDYTGHPPSPVS
+777 S
-792 GLTWSR
+792 GLTWSHHG
-798 CREKLDFYDVTLL
+798 EKKLDFCDATLL
-811 EAIRQD
+811 EAARRD

-828 LALCHTVMVEEKGDQ
+828 LALCHTVMVEEKDQ

-870 TQDTITISELGK
+870 TQDTITISELGV

-923 LERLQRRGPNETIT
+923 LERLQRRGPNETFT

-942 EPHLHMGQGLKRT
+942 R
-955 SNPLVFCKDQL
+955 
-966 HCKDA
+966 
-971 HGDAHFAEETL
+971 FAEETL

-992 SEAEYSEWSR
+992 SEVEYSVWSR

-1052 QLGNI
+1052 KLGNI

-1070 VNIGYACKLLMDDM
+1070 MNIGYACKLLTDDM
-1084 EILEEKEISEILE
+1084 EILEEKEIRSQPC
-1097 SFLVNINHHD
+1097 V
-1107 GSGEA
+1107 
-1112 PSSGRLSQQRSGTSC
+1112 LSP
-1127 HKKKAII
+1127 K
-1134 ISGDFLDKI
+1134 DKI

-1149 LKEQKG
+1149 LKEKG
-1155 RLWRRLARCGATGSQ
+1155 WLWQRLACCRATGSQ

-1193 RVTPRQ
+1193 RVTPKQ

-1204 QLVKKHKKAITLAIG
+1204 ELVKKHKKAITLAIG

-1346 VIGQKDELFNYRIFG
+1346 VIGQQDELFNYRVFG
-1361 VTVLH
+1361 ITLLH

-1375 YIALWAFEDSVG
+1375 YIALWAFEDHVG
-1387 SKAVGDYES
+1387 SKVVGDYES
-1396 FAVTVATSALLSV
+1396 FAVTVATSALLSF
-1409 LMEIILDTKFWTAL
+1409 ILDTKFWTAL
-1423 SFLMVTASLLLFCLF
+1423 SFLMVTASLLLFCFF
-1438 SFLTQSGDAFR
+1438 SFLTQSIDAFR

-1455 PFPNASRNALT
+1455 RFP
-1466 DPYVLLVVL
+1466 
-1475 LSLVV
+1475 
-1480 NTIPS
+1480 
-1485 LTIRSYG
+1485 G
-1492 TIMGKASTQQGAA
+1492 
-1505 GDGKGKV
+1505 
-1512 PQGSHCLGRSGGTSP
+1512 
-1527 LLGGTTQLVVV
+1527 
-1538 SHNTGVQKIRLKAR
+1538 
-1552 QEPEPS
+1552 E
-1558 VELRAHVPHGSFH
+1558 
-1571 RRSSYAF
+1571 
-1578 SHQEG
+1578 
-1583 YANLITRGHS
+1583 ITRGSPWPGLGVSYLVGH
-1593 LRAGGTHSAAPS
+1593 LFI
-1605 LLHPETTPAV
+1605 TT
-1615 SSLPS
+1615 SQSCCLEF
-1620 PLA
+1620 

>member
-1 MSPVAPPVALVSL
+1 
-14 EADGQGLALMRAGG
+14 
-28 YPLAFPAF
+28 PAF
-36 TWEVRANNR
+36 TWEVKANDR

-51 KKKFAF
+51 KKKAAF

-69 KTAKYNILTFLPL
+69 KTAKYNIFTFLPL

-115 LLFPLSCLLII
+115 LLFPLSCLLTI

-131 LIDDITLISVI
+131 LIDDIGRHQSDR
-142 FNILTNGCI
+142 NINSRPCEILSG
-151 PRAVTKVTETSTAD
+151 
-165 HVKSCLGRAER
+165 KS
-176 GFGGNV
+176 F
-182 FDSANSYHLP
+182 H
-192 ESAEGVAIPL
+192 
-202 FCWQKWRDICV
+202 WQKWCDICV
-213 GDIVRLHKDS
+213 GDIIRLRKES
-223 FVPADMLLLCSS
+223 IVPADMLLLCSS

-252 NLKFRQALL
+252 NLKFRKALL
-261 VTHQELVSEESLA
+261 VTHQELVSEESMA
-274 TFDGESLR
+274 AFD
-282 RVRMR
+282 
-287 LSHRNGIGSA
+287 
-297 LGSLSPLAPSAAS
+297 
-310 PTRGCTC
+310 
-317 FCVQGWRV
+317 
-325 VHAKRPCMEA
+325 
-335 LSQQGRVTCEEPN
+335 GRVTCEEPN
-348 SRLHSFTG
+348 SRMHSFTG
-356 TLEWRGETYSLDS
+356 TLEWRGETFSLDS
-369 EKILLRGCKLRN
+369 ERLLLRGCRLRN
-381 TDVCYGLVIYAGF
+381 TDLCYGLVIYAGF

-399 RNCGKIKRKKTKLD
+399 MNCGKIKRKKTKLD
-413 RMMDRLVIIVS
+413 HMMDRLVII
-424 VVQTPALVHRLPGVA
+424 
-439 HKFSHESLLA
+439 
-449 WLMLIFLNLTNFAQN
+449 
-464 VLGLTCYGY
+464 
-473 MPTLCPQPQSN
+473 
-484 PLDPGA
+484 
-490 GAFRVSNPS
+490 
-499 GAALLTHNHAG
+499 
-510 LRRRCV
+510 
-516 LRNLQVVPHLRFL
+516 
-529 SVITSQTGHE
+529 
-539 HPSVC
+539 
-544 WMSSEDQLQAQGH
+544 
-557 LSAGLQLNETNSLEG
+557 
-572 AMIFLVLLVTSLCL
+572 IFLVLLVTSLCL
-586 AVASGFWARMFQ
+586 AIASGFWAKMFQ

-606 LYKHTTPFQQA
+606 LYKHTTPAQQA

-648 SFINWD
+648 FFINWD

-686 KTGTLTQNIMS
+686 KTGTLTQNVMR
-697 FKKCCINGTIYGNFW
+697 FKKCCINGTIYG
-712 WKPVCRDSGVGTW
+712 
-725 VPAQVA
+725 
-731 STGQAEEPQGDGPV
+731 TG
-745 QAQAMRTN
+745 
-753 SHRCVTPL
+753 
-761 SNVTHGQTLSL
+761 
-772 TGAKA
+772 
-777 VEDVDYTGHPPSPVS
+777 TGHENKQPSV
-792 GLTWSR
+792 GLTWR
-798 CREKLDFYDVTLL
+798 HHGEKLDFCDTALL
-811 EAIRQD
+811 EAAQRD

-857 LAARNLGYVFLAR
+857 LAARNLGYVFLTR
-870 TQDTITISELGK
+870 TQDTITISELGR

-923 LERLQRRGPNETIT
+923 LERLQRRGPTETFT

-942 EPHLHMGQGLKRT
+942 R
-955 SNPLVFCKDQL
+955 
-966 HCKDA
+966 
-971 HGDAHFAEETL
+971 FAEETL

-992 SEAEYSEWSR
+992 SESEYSVWNR
-1002 RHREA
+1002 RHHEA

-1052 QLGNI
+1052 KLGNI

-1070 VNIGYACKLLMDDM
+1070 MNIGYACKLLTDDM
-1084 EILEEKEISEILE
+1084 EILEEKEIRQNVQHPQLPSSHSEILE
-1097 SFLVNINHHD
+1097 AYWVSNNNLSDH
-1107 GSGEA
+1107 GEA
-1112 PSSGRLSQQRSGTSC
+1112 LCSGHQSQQRPEASC
-1127 HKKKAII
+1127 SRKRALI

-1143 LHTGEV
+1143 LPPGEV
-1149 LKEQKG
+1149 LKDKTGPLG
-1155 RLWRRLARCGATGSQ
+1155 RWLAGCRAGDPQ
-1170 EQGSLVEK
+1170 EQGSSVEK

-1193 RVTPRQ
+1193 RVTPKQ

-1204 QLVKKHKKAITLAIG
+1204 QLVKKHKKVITLAIG

-1245 VQCSDYALAQFSYLQ
+1245 VQCSDYALAQFSFLQ

-1285 FAGLMAQVWFAFHS
+1285 FAGLMAQVWFAFHN

-1313 LYNIFYTAYPVLSV
+1313 LYNIFYTAYPVLSM

-1346 VIGQKDELFNYRIFG
+1346 VIGQQEKLFNYRVFS
-1361 VTVLH
+1361 VTLLH

-1375 YIALWAFEDSVG
+1375 YIALWAFEDRVG
-1387 SKAVGDYES
+1387 SRVVGDYES
-1396 FAVTVATSALLSV
+1396 FAITVATSALLSV
-1409 LMEIILDTKFWTAL
+1409 LVEIILDTKFWTAL
-1423 SFLMVTASLLLFCLF
+1423 SFLMVTASLLLFCLL
-1438 SFLTQSGDAFR
+1438 SFLTQSIDAFR
-1449 IAPAIF
+1449 IAPAVFCF
-1455 PFPNASRNALT
+1455 PDASRSALT

-1485 LTIRSYG
+1485 LTVRLYR
-1492 TIMGKASTQQGAA
+1492 TIMGKTTIQQ
-1505 GDGKGKV
+1505 KM
-1512 PQGSHCLGRSGGTSP
+1512 H
-1527 LLGGTTQLVVV
+1527 
-1538 SHNTGVQKIRLKAR
+1538 LKAR
-1552 QEPEPS
+1552 GEPEPS
-1558 VELRAHVPHGSFH
+1558 VELRAHVPRGSFQ

-1583 YANLITRGHS
+1583 YAGLITRGDS
-1593 LRAGGTHSAAPS
+1593 LRSRAPRSTHTG
-1605 LLHPETTPAV
+1605 L
-1615 SSLPS
+1615 
-1620 PLA
+1620 

>member
-1 MSPVAPPVALVSL
+1 PGSGASMAEQDPASGCQHGKAQL
-14 EADGQGLALMRAGG
+14 
-28 YPLAFPAF
+28 PAF
-36 TWEVRANNR
+36 TWEVRANDR

-69 KTAKYNILTFLPL
+69 KTSKYNIFTFLPL

-115 LLFPLSCLLII
+115 LLFPLSCLLTI

-131 LIDDITLISVI
+131 LIDDIGRHQSDR
-142 FNILTNGCI
+142 NINSRPCEILSG
-151 PRAVTKVTETSTAD
+151 
-165 HVKSCLGRAER
+165 KSFR
-176 GFGGNV
+176 
-182 FDSANSYHLP
+182 
-192 ESAEGVAIPL
+192 
-202 FCWQKWRDICV
+202 WQKWRDICV
-213 GDIVRLHKDS
+213 GDIVRLRKES

-261 VTHQELVSEESLA
+261 VTHQELVNEESMA
-274 TFDGESLR
+274 AFDG
-282 RVRMR
+282 
-287 LSHRNGIGSA
+287 
-297 LGSLSPLAPSAAS
+297 
-310 PTRGCTC
+310 T
-317 FCVQGWRV
+317 
-325 VHAKRPCMEA
+325 
-335 LSQQGRVTCEEPN
+335 VTCEEPN
-348 SRLHSFTG
+348 SRMHSFTG

-369 EKILLRGCKLRN
+369 ERILLRGCKLRN
-381 TDVCYGLVIYAGF
+381 TDICYGLVIYAGF

-413 RMMDRLVIIVS
+413 RMMDRLVII
-424 VVQTPALVHRLPGVA
+424 
-439 HKFSHESLLA
+439 
-449 WLMLIFLNLTNFAQN
+449 
-464 VLGLTCYGY
+464 
-473 MPTLCPQPQSN
+473 
-484 PLDPGA
+484 
-490 GAFRVSNPS
+490 
-499 GAALLTHNHAG
+499 
-510 LRRRCV
+510 
-516 LRNLQVVPHLRFL
+516 
-529 SVITSQTGHE
+529 
-539 HPSVC
+539 
-544 WMSSEDQLQAQGH
+544 
-557 LSAGLQLNETNSLEG
+557 
-572 AMIFLVLLVTSLCL
+572 IFLVLLVTSLCL

-606 LYKHTTPFQQA
+606 FYKHTTPAQQA

-648 SFINWD
+648 FFINWD

-697 FKKCCINGTIYGNFW
+697 FKKCCINGTIYG
-712 WKPVCRDSGVGTW
+712 
-725 VPAQVA
+725 
-731 STGQAEEPQGDGPV
+731 TG
-745 QAQAMRTN
+745 
-753 SHRCVTPL
+753 
-761 SNVTHGQTLSL
+761 
-772 TGAKA
+772 
-777 VEDVDYTGHPPSPVS
+777 TGHETKQPSGL
-792 GLTWSR
+792 GLTWSHHG
-798 CREKLDFYDVTLL
+798 EKKLDFRDATLL
-811 EAIRQD
+811 EAARRD

-857 LAARNLGYVFLAR
+857 LAARNLGYIFLAR

-923 LERLQRRGPNETIT
+923 LKRLQRRGPNETFT

-942 EPHLHMGQGLKRT
+942 R
-955 SNPLVFCKDQL
+955 
-966 HCKDA
+966 
-971 HGDAHFAEETL
+971 FAEETL

-992 SEAEYSEWSR
+992 SEVEYSEWSR
-1002 RHREA
+1002 RHCEA
-1007 SILLQD
+1007 SVLLQD

-1052 QLGNI
+1052 KLGNI

-1070 VNIGYACKLLMDDM
+1070 MNIGYACKLLTDDM

-1097 SFLVNINHHD
+1097 AYWVNNNHHHLG
-1107 GSGEA
+1107 GSGE
-1112 PSSGRLSQQRSGTSC
+1112 
-1127 HKKKAII
+1127 
-1134 ISGDFLDKI
+1134 DKI

-1149 LKEQKG
+1149 PKEKKG
-1155 RLWRRLARCGATGSQ
+1155 WRWRRLAC
-1170 EQGSLVEK
+1170 
-1178 AFVDLATSCQAVICC
+1178 CQAVICC
-1193 RVTPRQ
+1193 RVTPKQ

-1346 VIGQKDELFNYRIFG
+1346 VIGQQDELFNYRVFG
-1361 VTVLH
+1361 VTLLH

-1375 YIALWAFEDSVG
+1375 YIALWAFEDRVG

-1409 LMEIILDTKFWTAL
+1409 LVEIILDTKFWTAL

-1438 SFLTQSGDAFR
+1438 SFLTQSIDAFR
-1449 IAPAIF
+1449 TAPAIF
-1455 PFPNASRNALT
+1455 CFPDASRNALT
-1466 DPYVLLVVL
+1466 DPYILLVVL

-1485 LTIRSYG
+1485 LTVHLYR
-1492 TIMGKASTQQGAA
+1492 TIMGKTTIQQ
-1505 GDGKGKV
+1505 V
-1512 PQGSHCLGRSGGTSP
+1512 PISL
-1527 LLGGTTQLVVV
+1527 
-1538 SHNTGVQKIRLKAR
+1538 QKIRLKAKR
-1552 QEPEPS
+1552 EPEPS
-1558 VELRAHVPHGSFH
+1558 VELRAHVPRRSFH

-1583 YANLITRGHS
+1583 YAGLITRGDS
-1593 LRAGGTHSAAPS
+1593 LRARATRSTIPGV
-1605 LLHPETTPAV
+1605 LHPEVTPAL
-1615 SSLPS
+1615 STHPS

>member
-1 MSPVAPPVALVSL
+1 PGSGASMAAPDPASGCLHGKKRL
-14 EADGQGLALMRAGG
+14 
-28 YPLAFPAF
+28 PAF
-36 TWEVRANNR
+36 TWEVRANDR

-69 KTAKYNILTFLPL
+69 KTAKYNIFTFLPL

-115 LLFPLSCLLII
+115 LLFPLSCLLTI

-131 LIDDITLISVI
+131 LIDDIGRHQSDR
-142 FNILTNGCI
+142 NINSRPCEILSG
-151 PRAVTKVTETSTAD
+151 
-165 HVKSCLGRAER
+165 KSFR
-176 GFGGNV
+176 
-182 FDSANSYHLP
+182 
-192 ESAEGVAIPL
+192 
-202 FCWQKWRDICV
+202 WQKWRDICV
-213 GDIVRLHKDS
+213 GDIVRLRKES

-261 VTHQELVSEESLA
+261 VTHQELVSEESMA
-274 TFDGESLR
+274 TFD
-282 RVRMR
+282 
-287 LSHRNGIGSA
+287 
-297 LGSLSPLAPSAAS
+297 
-310 PTRGCTC
+310 
-317 FCVQGWRV
+317 
-325 VHAKRPCMEA
+325 
-335 LSQQGRVTCEEPN
+335 GRVTCEEPN
-348 SRLHSFTG
+348 SRMHSFTG
-356 TLEWRGETYSLDS
+356 TLAWRGETYSLDS
-369 EKILLRGCKLRN
+369 ERILLRGCKLRN

-413 RMMDRLVIIVS
+413 RMMDRLVII
-424 VVQTPALVHRLPGVA
+424 
-439 HKFSHESLLA
+439 
-449 WLMLIFLNLTNFAQN
+449 
-464 VLGLTCYGY
+464 
-473 MPTLCPQPQSN
+473 
-484 PLDPGA
+484 
-490 GAFRVSNPS
+490 
-499 GAALLTHNHAG
+499 
-510 LRRRCV
+510 
-516 LRNLQVVPHLRFL
+516 
-529 SVITSQTGHE
+529 
-539 HPSVC
+539 
-544 WMSSEDQLQAQGH
+544 
-557 LSAGLQLNETNSLEG
+557 
-572 AMIFLVLLVTSLCL
+572 IFLVLLVTSLCL

-606 LYKHTTPFQQA
+606 LYKHTTPAQQA

-648 SFINWD
+648 FFINWD

-686 KTGTLTQNIMS
+686 KTGTLTQNVMT
-697 FKKCCINGTIYGNFW
+697 FKKCCINGTIYG
-712 WKPVCRDSGVGTW
+712 
-725 VPAQVA
+725 
-731 STGQAEEPQGDGPV
+731 TG
-745 QAQAMRTN
+745 
-753 SHRCVTPL
+753 
-761 SNVTHGQTLSL
+761 
-772 TGAKA
+772 
-777 VEDVDYTGHPPSPVS
+777 TGHENKQPSVRNSP
-792 GLTWSR
+792 LPYR
-798 CREKLDFYDVTLL
+798 
-811 EAIRQD
+811 
-817 SDPVLREFLRL
+817 
-828 LALCHTVMVEEKGDQ
+828 

-870 TQDTITISELGK
+870 TQDTVTISELGK

-923 LERLQRRGPNETIT
+923 LERLQRRGPNETFT

-942 EPHLHMGQGLKRT
+942 R
-955 SNPLVFCKDQL
+955 
-966 HCKDA
+966 
-971 HGDAHFAEETL
+971 FAEETL

-992 SEAEYSEWSR
+992 SEVEYSEWSR
-1002 RHREA
+1002 RHHEA

-1052 QLGNI
+1052 KLGNI

-1070 VNIGYACKLLMDDM
+1070 MNIGYACKLLTDDM

-1097 SFLVNINHHD
+1097 AYWVSNNNLS

-1112 PSSGRLSQQRSGTSC
+1112 LCSGRLPQQRPEASY
-1127 HKKKAII
+1127 HKKRAII
-1134 ISGDFLDKI
+1134 VSGDFLDKI

-1149 LKEQKG
+1149 LKEKG
-1155 RLWRRLARCGATGSQ
+1155 WLWRRLACCRATG
-1170 EQGSLVEK
+1170 
-1178 AFVDLATSCQAVICC
+1178 CQAVSCC
-1193 RVTPRQ
+1193 RVTPKQ

-1285 FAGLMAQVWFAFHS
+1285 FAGLMAQVWFAFHN

-1346 VIGQKDELFNYRIFG
+1346 VIGQQDELFNYRVFG
-1361 VTVLH
+1361 VTLLH

-1375 YIALWAFEDSVG
+1375 YIALWAFEDRVG

-1409 LMEIILDTKFWTAL
+1409 LMEGSIILDTKFWTAL

-1438 SFLTQSGDAFR
+1438 SFLTQSIDAFR

-1455 PFPNASRNALT
+1455 RFPDASRNALT
-1466 DPYVLLVVL
+1466 DPYILLVVL

-1485 LTIRSYG
+1485 LTVRLYR
-1492 TIMGKASTQQGAA
+1492 TIAGKTTIQQ
-1505 GDGKGKV
+1505 V
-1512 PQGSHCLGRSGGTSP
+1512 PISL
-1527 LLGGTTQLVVV
+1527 
-1538 SHNTGVQKIRLKAR
+1538 QKIRLKAR

-1558 VELRAHVPHGSFH
+1558 VELRAHVP
-1571 RRSSYAF
+1571 RS
-1578 SHQEG
+1578 
-1583 YANLITRGHS
+1583 
-1593 LRAGGTHSAAPS
+1593 
-1605 LLHPETTPAV
+1605 
-1615 SSLPS
+1615 
-1620 PLA
+1620 